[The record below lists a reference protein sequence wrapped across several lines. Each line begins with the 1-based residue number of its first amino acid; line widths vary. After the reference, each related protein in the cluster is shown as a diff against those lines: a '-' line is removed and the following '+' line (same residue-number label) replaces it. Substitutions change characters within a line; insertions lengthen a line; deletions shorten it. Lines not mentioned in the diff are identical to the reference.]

1 MLKRKIIAIALSAAL
16 VSTFALPV
24 AAADTSSAS
33 VPTQE
38 EVQQLPDS
46 YLYYG
51 EVKDIR
57 KDDNGNITHIL
68 LDSERSGELVA
79 LISDETVWVDSGHQ
93 QASDPSSLK
102 VGERIYI
109 FHSPIQTM
117 SLPPQ
122 SPTFA
127 VVRDIPMDVG
137 CAQYHEIEEVTE
149 RSDGKI
155 QITTSNGGLYL
166 FADKDTK
173 VISYDGEEE
182 VSLDSLKS
190 GNFAMFW
197 YGPVAMSYPGQA
209 YPTTIMILPEE
220 HRKDT
225 LTGEEA
231 TSMLNE
237 LSKEG
242 TEQMAEAAEAEFQPD
257 EEVTLEGFVTALWER
272 AGSPTVKNYYKLIRF
287 SDAGKI
293 STDARNAMRWADKN
307 GLLAAIE
314 GDTLNSTK
322 AITETLAEDILSRYQ
337 ELNG

>member
-1 MLKRKIIAIALSAAL
+1 MLKRKIIAIALTAAL
-16 VSTFALPV
+16 VSSFALPV
-24 AAADTSSAS
+24 VAADTSSAS

-57 KDDNGNITHIL
+57 KDDNGNITHIY

-79 LISDETVWVDSGHQ
+79 LISEETVWVDSGHQ

-102 VGERIYI
+102 IGEGIYI

-127 VVRDIPMDVG
+127 VVRDIPMDAG

-166 FADKDTK
+166 FADEETN
-173 VISYDGEEE
+173 VVSYDGEEK
-182 VSLDSLKS
+182 VDLDSLQS
-190 GNFAMFW
+190 GSFAMFW
-197 YGPVAMSYPGQA
+197 YGAVAMSYPGQA
-209 YPTTIMILPEE
+209 YPSTIMILPEE
-220 HRKDT
+220 HRKDI

-231 TSMLNE
+231 TSMLDE
-237 LSKEG
+237 LSQEG
-242 TEQMAEAAEAEFQPD
+242 TELTTEAVRTEFQPD
-257 EEVTLEGFVTALWER
+257 EEVTLEGFITALWER
-272 AGSPTVKNYYKLIRF
+272 AGSPTVRNYYGLIRF
-287 SDAGKI
+287 SDAGRI
-293 STDARNAMRWADKN
+293 STDARKAMRWAGKN
-307 GLLAAIE
+307 GLLADIE
-314 GDTLNSTK
+314 GDKLNSDK
-322 AITETLAEDILSRYQ
+322 AITKALAEDILSRYQ